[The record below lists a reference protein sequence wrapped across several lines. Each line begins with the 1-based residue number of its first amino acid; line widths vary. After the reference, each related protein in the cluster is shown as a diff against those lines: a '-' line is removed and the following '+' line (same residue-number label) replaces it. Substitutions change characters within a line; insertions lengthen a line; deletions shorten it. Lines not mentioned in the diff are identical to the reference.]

1 MTPLLATYQEL
12 PSELR
17 RLVLLTAVYG
27 EGIYLT
33 TLKTLVKELGWKGED
48 GRVLYPRIDATLRD
62 RLLGPGLWLDDRAG
76 LRCHPELVEA
86 LTVEARE
93 KRLLEPIID
102 AACRLVPY
110 RLGAYGIVDDESQRR
125 FMRDVR
131 FAMLR
136 NDPGQV
142 FRLLGMDKPDYV
154 QANPKFAVDLARIY
168 GDRLAQ
174 TLPEIQFMALDPT
187 LDEGDIQLRDLREL
201 YARFEAFFGVMP
213 DPGPVLANS
222 LCQRR
227 LMRGAF
233 EAAKSLAPPGTI
245 LGAMAHGVAAFM
257 SGDDATAIARFQE
270 GVALLKKSER
280 KRNIHIPGLA
290 GICHLLALLREGSP
304 AAMATLRTQLDAA
317 QKPLYQDHFQRSFQV
332 LEVTVAVIR
341 EGREFNSGHPFF
353 VLIAVQNPWQ
363 ELIQGLC
370 LRWLGGQP
378 TVERLRRLKEHQRSA
393 TQGGYLWYA
402 REAALLLN
410 AWGDET
416 QYDVIDAL
424 DTRPLTNLRQPEATW
439 ERALRVLREIATP
452 AAAGAGPVA
461 KAVGESELS
470 MAWELTV
477 LKNGQVFFE
486 PRERKRRGMGW
497 TKGRVVAI
505 KRLREELD
513 RFTYLT
519 PADRAICGCIRAEQ
533 VGWGW
538 GSSRTEY
545 LIEPLCALRAAV
557 GHPYLQTLAG
567 PVELVQEQPCL
578 LVARTK
584 DGIHITLHPP
594 CERES
599 KYAVS
604 LEGSR
609 LRFYEFTAQ
618 HQLAGNLLGK
628 EGLRV
633 PKAAETQVLETITA
647 LAPMITVHSEIGGE
661 ASGELAGEVVRVAAD
676 PRPRLQLHPLADG
689 LRIACLVKP
698 LGDKGPSAHPGEG
711 AASIFSEID
720 GQRLHAR
727 RDLKAERAAVA
738 HLFAACPHLDPE
750 FWEWPLD
757 EPDLALET
765 LEALQELGEAVVLE
779 WPQGKALRLAA
790 NPGLRG
796 LAVKIGAQR
805 DWFGVSGELTLDDG
819 RVMDMARLLEL
830 LGSASSRFVKIGEDE
845 YLALSQELR
854 KRLETIRVLQDK
866 GRVHPLAAGLL
877 DEALDG
883 LQVKTDRAWQAQLQR
898 LTEAQDLVPEVPS
911 TLRAELRDYQVEGF
925 RWLGRLAHWGAGAC
939 LADDMG
945 LGKTVQ
951 TLALLL
957 TRAAEG
963 PALVLA
969 PTSVCSNWV
978 EEAGRFAPTLKA
990 HLFGSGDRAAFLG
1003 ALGPFDLVICTY
1015 GLLWS
1020 ESEAL
1025 TQVQWR
1031 TIVADEAQA
1040 FKNAQT
1046 KRSKAVMDLHGDFRL
1061 ITTGTPIENHLGEL
1075 WNLFRFINPGLL
1087 GSQEQFNRRFAMPIE
1102 LRQDKEAGRQL
1113 KRLIRPFILRR
1124 LKSEVLSELPERTE
1138 ITLHVEL
1145 SEAERL
1151 FYEALRRTAIERIS
1165 QVGGQGPGD
1174 VRFQV
1179 LAEIMR
1185 LRRACCNPKLVMPES
1200 PIPSAKLQAFA
1211 EIVEEL
1217 RENRHKALV
1226 FSQFVDHLTLVRAWL
1241 DAQGI
1246 AYQYLDGATPIKR
1259 RQEAVAAFQ
1268 AGRGDFFLISLK
1280 AGGAGLNLTAADYV
1294 IHLDPWWNPAVEDQA
1309 SDRAHR
1315 IGQLR
1320 PVTIYRLVARD
1331 TIEDRILDLHRH
1343 KRDLAD
1349 SLLEGT
1355 EMSARL
1361 GVEEMMALL
1370 REAG

>member
-227 LMRGAF
+227 LMRGGF

-245 LGAMAHGVAAFM
+245 LGAMTHGVAAFM
-257 SGDDATAIARFQE
+257 AGDDATAIARFQE

-424 DTRPLTNLRQPEATW
+424 ATRPLTNLRQPEATW

-557 GHPYLQTLAG
+557 G
-567 PVELVQEQPCL
+567 
-578 LVARTK
+578 
-584 DGIHITLHPP
+584 
-594 CERES
+594 
-599 KYAVS
+599 
-604 LEGSR
+604 
-609 LRFYEFTAQ
+609 
-618 HQLAGNLLGK
+618 
-628 EGLRV
+628 
-633 PKAAETQVLETITA
+633 
-647 LAPMITVHSEIGGE
+647 
-661 ASGELAGEVVRVAAD
+661 
-676 PRPRLQLHPLADG
+676 
-689 LRIACLVKP
+689 
-698 LGDKGPSAHPGEG
+698 
-711 AASIFSEID
+711 
-720 GQRLHAR
+720 
-727 RDLKAERAAVA
+727 
-738 HLFAACPHLDPE
+738 
-750 FWEWPLD
+750 
-757 EPDLALET
+757 
-765 LEALQELGEAVVLE
+765 
-779 WPQGKALRLAA
+779 
-790 NPGLRG
+790 
-796 LAVKIGAQR
+796 
-805 DWFGVSGELTLDDG
+805 
-819 RVMDMARLLEL
+819 
-830 LGSASSRFVKIGEDE
+830 
-845 YLALSQELR
+845 
-854 KRLETIRVLQDK
+854 
-866 GRVHPLAAGLL
+866 
-877 DEALDG
+877 
-883 LQVKTDRAWQAQLQR
+883 
-898 LTEAQDLVPEVPS
+898 
-911 TLRAELRDYQVEGF
+911 
-925 RWLGRLAHWGAGAC
+925 
-939 LADDMG
+939 
-945 LGKTVQ
+945 
-951 TLALLL
+951 
-957 TRAAEG
+957 
-963 PALVLA
+963 
-969 PTSVCSNWV
+969 
-978 EEAGRFAPTLKA
+978 
-990 HLFGSGDRAAFLG
+990 
-1003 ALGPFDLVICTY
+1003 
-1015 GLLWS
+1015 
-1020 ESEAL
+1020 
-1025 TQVQWR
+1025 
-1031 TIVADEAQA
+1031 
-1040 FKNAQT
+1040 
-1046 KRSKAVMDLHGDFRL
+1046 
-1061 ITTGTPIENHLGEL
+1061 
-1075 WNLFRFINPGLL
+1075 
-1087 GSQEQFNRRFAMPIE
+1087 
-1102 LRQDKEAGRQL
+1102 
-1113 KRLIRPFILRR
+1113 
-1124 LKSEVLSELPERTE
+1124 
-1138 ITLHVEL
+1138 
-1145 SEAERL
+1145 
-1151 FYEALRRTAIERIS
+1151 
-1165 QVGGQGPGD
+1165 
-1174 VRFQV
+1174 
-1179 LAEIMR
+1179 
-1185 LRRACCNPKLVMPES
+1185 
-1200 PIPSAKLQAFA
+1200 
-1211 EIVEEL
+1211 
-1217 RENRHKALV
+1217 
-1226 FSQFVDHLTLVRAWL
+1226 
-1241 DAQGI
+1241 
-1246 AYQYLDGATPIKR
+1246 
-1259 RQEAVAAFQ
+1259 
-1268 AGRGDFFLISLK
+1268 
-1280 AGGAGLNLTAADYV
+1280 
-1294 IHLDPWWNPAVEDQA
+1294 
-1309 SDRAHR
+1309 
-1315 IGQLR
+1315 
-1320 PVTIYRLVARD
+1320 
-1331 TIEDRILDLHRH
+1331 
-1343 KRDLAD
+1343 
-1349 SLLEGT
+1349 
-1355 EMSARL
+1355 
-1361 GVEEMMALL
+1361 
-1370 REAG
+1370 